1 MMIPNQFFHPKYEQM
16 IVIGDVYELDAHRF
30 GRVRYSGLGVIIV
43 RCHHTRAMALGAFY
57 LDAGG

>member
-30 GRVRYSGLGVIIV
+30 GRVRYGGL
-43 RCHHTRAMALGAFY
+43 L
-57 LDAGG
+57 